1 MKLISRIML
10 TGVLACSGAALAQ
23 DAAPSFQSL
32 DKNGDG
38 RISVAEA
45 ADNDR
50 LFVAFKDLDTDKDGE
65 LTPAEYARYK

>member
-1 MKLISRIML
+1 MNFIRIL
-10 TGVLACSGAALAQ
+10 TLSALACSGATLAQ
-23 DAAPSFQSL
+23 DAPPSFQSL

-65 LTPAEYARYK
+65 LTPEEYARYK